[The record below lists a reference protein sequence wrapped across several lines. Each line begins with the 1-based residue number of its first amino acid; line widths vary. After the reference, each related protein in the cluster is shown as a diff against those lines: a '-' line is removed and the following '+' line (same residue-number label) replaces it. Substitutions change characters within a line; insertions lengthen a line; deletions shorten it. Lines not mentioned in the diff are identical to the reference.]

1 MRHPIVT
8 GSNALRVTW
17 WLILGV
23 FAGAVVNGCA
33 TSGERITRAQ
43 VAGIEKLLEAH
54 TNSAGPGCV
63 IAIIKDGE
71 IIYERGYGS
80 ANLQYGTPIT
90 PLTVFNVA
98 SVAKQFT
105 AMSILLLVKEGE
117 LSLDDDV
124 RKYIPEV
131 PDYGKVITLRHLM
144 HHTSGLRNYED
155 LIDMAAWRPEDALT
169 REHMLHMIAR
179 QKELNFAPG
188 QKYLYCNTGYILL
201 AEIVARVSRQSF
213 REFTDRNI
221 FKPLGMTNTHF
232 HDSHTFIVTNG
243 AASYYFHGNGSY
255 KNAFSNSSVVGGG
268 GLYSTVRDLLKWLR
282 NFDHAR
288 VGGPQVLKQ
297 MHERGVLNSGKT
309 IPYGGGLF
317 IDRYKGV
324 EIVGHGGGTAGWR
337 SDTIRFPSQGVGLV
351 LLGNVDTVDNYKV
364 PRQIAELF
372 LKTKD
377 APKTN
382 SRARRLIQPE
392 SAALEAFVGDYELE
406 GFIVTVRVDD
416 KKLMARAV
424 GQPEVELV
432 AESENGF
439 LIQENQSRVLFERD
453 DNRKV
458 TRLILEQDGESH
470 PGPRVTLLKP
480 EELTKQIGD
489 YAGEYYSDELETS
502 YTIKVRN
509 NEMFVAHPRLAES
522 SVTPTGLADKFI
534 GEGWFSFRVVFT
546 RDNDRTVTGFRLS
559 TDRTQNVL
567 FKRRQETTARN

>member
-23 FAGAVVNGCA
+23 FTGAVVNGCA
-33 TSGERITRAQ
+33 TSGERITRAR

-54 TNSAGPGCV
+54 TKRAGPGCV

-98 SVAKQFT
+98 SAAKQFT
-105 AMSILLLVKEGE
+105 AISILLLVKEGK

-155 LIDMAAWRPEDALT
+155 LIEMAGWRMEDVHT
-169 REHMLHMIAR
+169 REHMLHLIAR
-179 QKELNFAPG
+179 QKEVNFAPG
-188 QKYLYCNTGYILL
+188 ERYVYCNTGYILL
-201 AEIVARVSRQSF
+201 AEIVARVSGQSF

-255 KNAFSNSSVVGGG
+255 RNAFSNSSVVGGG
-268 GLYSTVRDLLKWLR
+268 GLYSTARDLLKWLR
-282 NFDHAR
+282 NFDHGQ
-288 VGGPQVLKQ
+288 VGGSQVLKQ

-324 EIVGHGGGTAGWR
+324 EIVGHGGGTGGWR
-337 SDTIRFPSQGVGLV
+337 SDTIRFPIQGIGLV
-351 LLGNVDTVDNYKV
+351 LLGNVDTVDNYEV
-364 PRQIAELF
+364 PRRIAELF
-372 LKTKD
+372 LETKD
-377 APKTN
+377 EPKTN
-382 SRARRLIQPE
+382 SRARRLTRLE
-392 SAALEAFVGDYELE
+392 SAALEAFVGDYELQ
-406 GFIVTVRVDD
+406 GLSVTVRVDNQ
-416 KKLMARAV
+416 KLMARAV

-432 AESENGF
+432 AESENEF
-439 LIQENQSRVLFERD
+439 LIQENQSRVWFERD

-458 TRLILEQDGESH
+458 TRFILEQDGESQ
-470 PGPRVTLLKP
+470 PAPRVTLLKP
-480 EELTKQIGD
+480 EELTKQIAD
-489 YAGEYYSDELETS
+489 YPGEYYSDELETS

-509 NEMFVAHPRLAES
+509 NQMFVAHPRLGEA
-522 SVTPTGLADKFI
+522 SVTSTRLADKFV
-534 GEGWFSFRVVFT
+534 GEGWFSFRIVFT
-546 RDNDRTVTGFRLS
+546 RDNDRTVKGFRLS
-559 TDRTQNVL
+559 ADRTQNVL
-567 FKRRQETTARN
+567 FQRRQETTARD